1 MPEGTTFLG
10 VVIKQVVL
18 GASAFAIGVL
28 LYRTLVFERRR
39 RRPWLAMGF
48 GGMAVALALI
58 AELVVRAPLISA
70 EWRTWLYLVALLCIA
85 IGFLGDAT
93 RGKR

>member
-39 RRPWLAMGF
+39 RRPWL
-48 GGMAVALALI
+48 
-58 AELVVRAPLISA
+58 
-70 EWRTWLYLVALLCIA
+70 YLVALLCIA